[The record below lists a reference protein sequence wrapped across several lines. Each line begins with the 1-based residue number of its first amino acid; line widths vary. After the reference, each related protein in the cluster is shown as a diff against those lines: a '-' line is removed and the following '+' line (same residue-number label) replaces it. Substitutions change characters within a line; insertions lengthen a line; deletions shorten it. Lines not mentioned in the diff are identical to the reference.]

1 MQNKNI
7 KILIAI
13 IIFFSVV
20 SISKNRVVATK
31 SIYTTNHTSINNKSN
46 NYGLS
51 KDVPKSHT
59 LLGNKQSNTKENILK
74 QTNLDNLEK
83 KIKILLGDNID
94 KFGMVYYD
102 INSKKFIEINPD
114 KQFVAAS
121 TIKVPINMLMYDMIQ
136 DEKLDIKEKIAYQ
149 DVDFEDGAG
158 ILQGMDLSK
167 PIAIKTLSDYSIIYS
182 DNIAIN
188 MILRKIGNQN
198 KYDYIEKIVGH
209 PIAHKENNI
218 TSKDYFKIL
227 ERLYLNPDENKYYS
241 SMIETM
247 EKTKCNDRIDKYI
260 PHQIVAHKI
269 GDYASCVNDTAIIYK
284 DNPYILVVFT
294 KELPQAKE
302 IIAKVSKMIYDA
314 QE

>member
-158 ILQGMDLSK
+158 ILQG
-167 PIAIKTLSDYSIIYS
+167 
-182 DNIAIN
+182 
-188 MILRKIGNQN
+188 KIGR
-198 KYDYIEKIVGH
+198 
-209 PIAHKENNI
+209 AH
-218 TSKDYFKIL
+218 
-227 ERLYLNPDENKYYS
+227 
-241 SMIETM
+241 
-247 EKTKCNDRIDKYI
+247 
-260 PHQIVAHKI
+260 V
-269 GDYASCVNDTAIIYK
+269 
-284 DNPYILVVFT
+284 
-294 KELPQAKE
+294 
-302 IIAKVSKMIYDA
+302 
-314 QE
+314 